1 MVSALSNGF
10 IDLSVKIIHA
20 LHNCPLDVRAANLRA
35 VLNTELGKNVIL
47 REGHRILQ
55 WMDES
60 GTGWQFNRLIK

>member
-10 IDLSVKIIHA
+10 IDLSVKIICA
-20 LHNCPLDVRAANLRA
+20 LHNCRLDVRAANLRA
-35 VLNTELGKNVIL
+35 VMNTESGENVIL
-47 REGHRILQ
+47 REGHRILR